1 MMKQQKKKMLANLII
16 LFVNWLNKNKFI

>member
-1 MMKQQKKKMLANLII
+1 MKQQKKKMLANLII